1 MGTCASIPT
10 NRGQLLITN
19 GSHTTV
25 KVIHSIDGRMHEFR
39 PPIKASNVLS
49 DQQPDTYFLCSAE
62 EMFVNCQVP
71 RVSADEHLQ
80 PGNLYFIMPISR
92 SYRPIS
98 LQELCLLAIKAS
110 LAIEKSLEMKKTR
123 RTTSFKGRRKSNG
136 VAKKVDFQ
144 LALKKL

>member
-1 MGTCASIPT
+1 
-10 NRGQLLITN
+10 
-19 GSHTTV
+19 
-25 KVIHSIDGRMHEFR
+25 MHEFR

-62 EMFVNCQVP
+62 E
-71 RVSADEHLQ
+71 
-80 PGNLYFIMPISR
+80 I
-92 SYRPIS
+92 PIS